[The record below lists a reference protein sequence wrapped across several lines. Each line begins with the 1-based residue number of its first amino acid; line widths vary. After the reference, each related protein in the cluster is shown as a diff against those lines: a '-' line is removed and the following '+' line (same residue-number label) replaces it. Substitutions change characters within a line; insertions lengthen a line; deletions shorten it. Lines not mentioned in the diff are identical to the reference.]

1 MAKSSKKLNSNS
13 KNATNLPAKQ
23 VAAQTIS
30 TNRRAH
36 QDYEILDKYEAGLVL
51 VGSEVKSLRESNV
64 TLSESYARIDNNEL
78 WLQSLYIAPY
88 LHAGNAGG
96 HDPDRA
102 KKLLLHR
109 SQLNRI
115 KTRLDQDR
123 LTLVPL
129 SLYFKQGKAKVMLGV
144 AKGRRRA
151 DKRQAIAE
159 QEALSEAR
167 QEMGRPKNN
176 I

>member
-30 TNRRAH
+30 TNRRAY

-88 LHAGNAGG
+88 SHAGNAGG

-123 LTLVPL
+123 PHFGTA
-129 SLYFKQGKAKVMLGV
+129 FFIFQT
-144 AKGRRRA
+144 R
-151 DKRQAIAE
+151 
-159 QEALSEAR
+159 
-167 QEMGRPKNN
+167 
-176 I
+176 